1 LSAILAIWAVTGQM
15 AGLGSE
21 LLTGGVLTR
30 GDWLLLALLPLIFA
44 LVATVAA
51 RIAVLGR
58 LRQVQ

>member
-1 LSAILAIWAVTGQM
+1 M
-15 AGLGSE
+15 AGLGSQ

-30 GDWLLLALLPLIFA
+30 SDWLLLGLLPLIFA
-44 LVATVAA
+44 LVATFAA